1 MGHGTRGAKMVKRR
15 DGEAVKGGSEE
26 ITHHASRI
34 TNYELRF
41 THYELRITKE
51 VSPLLSLR
59 QKIRSLTPKQ
69 IVLLV
74 FVVALLI
81 RLAFLATKPHAFTH
95 KLQAG
100 DEPLYH
106 GLAVN
111 LLNGEGYAF
120 EGQPRSYPPPLYPI
134 AIAAVYSVVGTAPP
148 AARII
153 NALLGGLLCALIAWW
168 AILLWGKQGGLA
180 AGLFASLYYP
190 FVQLPTYLMTE
201 NLYLPLFVA
210 AMMGTW
216 LSGQRVISNS
226 QHSNL
231 WARPIWAGIFWGLSA
246 LTREIAKPIAFLS
259 ALWLIARR
267 WWKQALVLCIA
278 LLIVGLPWSIRNRLV
293 FVPREVN
300 AEVLTTPNFDLPFFV
315 RIIPGGLL
323 YMSFGPPGDEPK
335 ILGHWNWGSDVKRP
349 EYPDWLPAHM
359 RDQWLKAQAWDYI
372 KANPVE
378 ATVARIPR
386 KLANLLTPFYGT
398 ASLPNKLLTSL
409 FYLALLF
416 LSIPSLIKA
425 WKSENFSER
434 TFAELVLLAILFT
447 IAFHAIFYG
456 VVRYRY
462 PLDALLLVFVGRWWK
477 KA

>member
-1 MGHGTRGAKMVKRR
+1 MGQGTWSTKMVKRG
-15 DGEAVKGGSEE
+15 DGETEKGKGGE
-26 ITHHASRI
+26 ITHYA
-34 TNYELRF
+34 LRF
-41 THYELRITKE
+41 THYASRITKE

-59 QKIRSLTPKQ
+59 HRIESLTPKR

-74 FVVALLI
+74 FVVAFLI

-106 GLAVN
+106 GLAIN
-111 LLNGEGYAF
+111 LLKGEGYTF

-134 AIAAVYSVVGTAPP
+134 AIAAVYSVVGAAPP
-148 AARII
+148 AARMI

-168 AILLWGKQGGLA
+168 AILLWGKRGGLA

-210 AMMGTW
+210 AIMGTW
-216 LSGQRVISNS
+216 LSGQRKV
-226 QHSNL
+226 SNL
-231 WARPIWAGIFWGLSA
+231 QHGNLWTRPVWAGVFWGLST

-259 ALWLIARR
+259 VLWLVVHRR
-267 WWKQALVLCIA
+267 WKQALVLCIA
-278 LLIVGLPWSIRNRLV
+278 ALIVGLPWSIRNRLV
-293 FVPREVN
+293 FVSREMD
-300 AEVLTTPNFDLPFFV
+300 AEALTTPTFDLPFFV
-315 RIIPGGLL
+315 RIVPGGLL

-372 KANPVE
+372 KSNPFE
-378 ATVARIPR
+378 ATIARIPR

-409 FYLALLF
+409 FYLTLLL
-416 LSIPSLIKA
+416 LSVPSLIKA

-477 KA
+477 EA

>member
-1 MGHGTRGAKMVKRR
+1 LT
-15 DGEAVKGGSEE
+15 
-26 ITHHASRI
+26 
-34 TNYELRF
+34 
-41 THYELRITKE
+41 
-51 VSPLLSLR
+51 SLR
-59 QKIRSLTPKQ
+59 RRIESLTPTQ

-74 FVVALLI
+74 FVFAFLI

-95 KLQAG
+95 QLQAG

-111 LLNGEGYAF
+111 LLNGEGYVF
-120 EGQPRSYPPPLYPI
+120 EGQPRTYPPPLYPI
-134 AIAAVYSVVGTAPP
+134 FIAAVYSTVGAAPS
-148 AARII
+148 AARVI
-153 NALLGGLLCALIAWW
+153 NALLGSLLCALIAWW
-168 AILLWGKQGGLA
+168 AILLWGKRSGVI

-210 AMMGTW
+210 AMIGTW
-216 LSGQRVISNS
+216 LSGERKISNP
-226 QHSNL
+226 QHGNL
-231 WARPIWAGIFWGLSA
+231 WTRPIWAGVFWGLSA

-259 ALWLIARR
+259 ALWFVVRCS
-267 WWKQALVLCIA
+267 WKQALVLCIA
-278 LLIVGLPWSIRNRLV
+278 MLLVGLPWSIRNRLV
-293 FVPREVN
+293 FASHGVN
-300 AEVLTTPNFDLPFFV
+300 AGALTTPTFDLPFFLRV
-315 RIIPGGLL
+315 MPGGLF
-323 YMSFGPPGDEPK
+323 YMSFGPPGDEPR

-349 EYPDWLPAHM
+349 EYPSWLPNHM
-359 RDQWLKAQAWDYI
+359 RDQWLKAQAWNYI

-378 ATVARIPR
+378 AVIARIPR
-386 KLANLLTPFYGT
+386 KLANLLVPFYGT

-409 FYLALLF
+409 FYLALLL

-434 TFAELVLLAILFT
+434 TFAELVLLTILFT
-447 IAFHAIFYG
+447 VAFHSIFYG

-462 PLDALLLVFVGRWWK
+462 PIDALLLVFVGRWLK